1 MHLRI
6 TRDALGDE
14 DPPDEL
20 LAREL
25 ALDKELVQLI
35 QTACKN
41 DKLPRALELT
51 RMLHHT
57 SSFDMAAKV
66 AAFYRLV
73 GLQEK
78 MQALKEDRVASGRPR
93 PRDWARDYDPVLPP
107 RLPPADVPRSGS
119 KAFQDFGPP
128 SAVNRPGLARATPG
142 LPPLPKDDVYSG
154 SEDYTSMA
162 TGPAESKRRRAE
174 DVPSS
179 GSRAFQDFGPP
190 SAVHRPGLVRATAS
204 LPSLPTDVYSGS
216 EDYSSMASGLAE
228 SKRRRGEDVPSSG
241 LRAFQDFGPPSAVHR
256 PGLVRATASLPSLPT
271 DDVYSESEDYAS
283 TVAAPGESKR
293 KRAEDDSTA
302 YGDSSLLDNA
312 KRRAVDDDEA
322 AALLRPRPSP
332 PVRIYIYAIA

>member
-78 MQALKEDRVASGRPR
+78 MQVLKEDRIASGRPR

-142 LPPLPKDDVYSG
+142 LPLLPKDDVYSG
-154 SEDYTSMA
+154 SEDYASMA

-174 DVPSS
+174 DVTPS

-190 SAVHRPGLVRATAS
+190 SAVHRPGLARATAS
-204 LPSLPTDVYSGS
+204 LPSLPIDDVYSGS
-216 EDYSSMASGLAE
+216 EDY
-228 SKRRRGEDVPSSG
+228 
-241 LRAFQDFGPPSAVHR
+241 
-256 PGLVRATASLPSLPT
+256 
-271 DDVYSESEDYAS
+271 AS
-283 TVAAPGESKR
+283 TVAVPGESKR
-293 KRAEDDSTA
+293 KRTEDDSTT
-302 YGDSSLLDNA
+302 YEDSSLLDNA
-312 KRRAVDDDEA
+312 KRRAVEDDEA

-332 PVRIYIYAIA
+332 LVRIYISAIA